1 MADLKNTTLPV
12 TGMTCANCVTT
23 IEENI
28 RKLPGVDAAS
38 VNLASEKLTV
48 TYDAAVLDEHDII
61 AGVERIG
68 YGIPASNIEL
78 PITGLRDDS
87 DAVALE
93 KLLARQPGVLAAG
106 VSYGAERATVQYVTG
121 RTTIAELAATIRKA
135 GFDLVQAGEAES
147 IDDAEA
153 NARTAKVQR
162 QRRLLIIG
170 LIFTAPLI
178 VYSMARDFGLISLT
192 GDEYAMLIA
201 ATVVQFGVG
210 WQYYVGAAKSLRAG
224 SANMDVLIA
233 LGSSAAYFFSVAVTF
248 GLIPGGVVYYETGAA
263 IITLTML
270 GKYLETRAESQ
281 TSEEIEALMGLRP
294 KRAHLVRDGAEIE
307 IDIDQVVV
315 GDTLIVQPGEK
326 APVGGIVID
335 GRSVFDESMITG
347 ESMLVS
353 KEPGDEIIGA
363 TINTEGSIRFKATK
377 VGKNTTRTQIVR
389 MVQEAQGSKAP
400 VQKLAD
406 QISAYFVPAVILL
419 ALLTFA
425 GWVFVTGNTTSAMI
439 SAVAVLVIA
448 CPCALG
454 LATPTAIMVGA
465 TKGAENG
472 ILFKTSETLERA
484 GRVHVVAL
492 DKTGTIT
499 RGEPALTDVVA
510 APDHT
515 EAEVLLLAASAERG
529 SEHPLGRALVEAGK
543 DKGLL
548 LVEPSA
554 FKAFSGFGVRAIVAD
569 QAVVI
574 GNSRFMRNEGVAIDS
589 LQDDIARLQAE
600 GKTALIVARR
610 DAQSQAAAQ
619 AIGVVAV
626 ADALKPGSRESIAML
641 RELDLELV
649 MITGDNQQAAA
660 AIARQVG
667 IDCVLAEVLP
677 GNKAAEINRL
687 QGKELPP
694 EAPRPLVAM
703 VGDGSND
710 APALAQADVGI
721 AIGAGADVAMAAA
734 GITLISGDLHG
745 VARAIS
751 LSRSTLQTI
760 VQNLSWAFF
769 YNICL
774 IPIAAFGLLTPM
786 IAVGAMVFSSIFVVI
801 NSLRLRGYD
810 VQTFDAPKPLV
821 RQMLELTPRLAVAA
835 GSLAILIAI
844 SIGWL
849 SPTGVNA
856 PLDAGGA
863 LQAIGLSAAAV
874 LGDSTKLDIC
884 SVETTA
890 DAAAMAFT
898 YHAVVAPVTAIV
910 VGAPALLDI
919 KIVDQFDATVSD
931 YAYGGFG
938 KLITYAYLA
947 VAPRDLTSLTATPL
961 FVQTSSARE
970 LFRNAANPTD
980 DNTGMEGMAAGVEE
994 AQPASPLAAPG
1005 QHPSVAGAGSGSSS
1019 DGDMEG
1025 MAAPQPTSPLATR
1038 AQLEF
1043 NERVVQP
1050 VVVFPQEGQY
1060 IAFVSARP
1068 RGGDV
1073 VGLSVPIT
1081 VGAASTSPA
1090 RLTPDASNT
1099 QALGDLRITLDTNG
1113 PLQAGQSAALTFD
1126 VTDAAGQ
1133 TLAPAIELESGLRMN
1148 LYVIDEAAT
1157 TFLAPEPVDRG
1168 NLQFS
1173 VTFPQPGRYKLW
1185 FDFRYQGARQVPF
1198 VVEVQ

>member
-515 EAEVLLLAASAERG
+515 EA
-529 SEHPLGRALVEAGK
+529 
-543 DKGLL
+543 
-548 LVEPSA
+548 
-554 FKAFSGFGVRAIVAD
+554 
-569 QAVVI
+569 
-574 GNSRFMRNEGVAIDS
+574 
-589 LQDDIARLQAE
+589 
-600 GKTALIVARR
+600 
-610 DAQSQAAAQ
+610 
-619 AIGVVAV
+619 
-626 ADALKPGSRESIAML
+626 
-641 RELDLELV
+641 
-649 MITGDNQQAAA
+649 
-660 AIARQVG
+660 
-667 IDCVLAEVLP
+667 
-677 GNKAAEINRL
+677 
-687 QGKELPP
+687 
-694 EAPRPLVAM
+694 
-703 VGDGSND
+703 
-710 APALAQADVGI
+710 
-721 AIGAGADVAMAAA
+721 
-734 GITLISGDLHG
+734 
-745 VARAIS
+745 
-751 LSRSTLQTI
+751 
-760 VQNLSWAFF
+760 
-769 YNICL
+769 
-774 IPIAAFGLLTPM
+774 
-786 IAVGAMVFSSIFVVI
+786 
-801 NSLRLRGYD
+801 
-810 VQTFDAPKPLV
+810 
-821 RQMLELTPRLAVAA
+821 
-835 GSLAILIAI
+835 
-844 SIGWL
+844 
-849 SPTGVNA
+849 
-856 PLDAGGA
+856 
-863 LQAIGLSAAAV
+863 
-874 LGDSTKLDIC
+874 
-884 SVETTA
+884 
-890 DAAAMAFT
+890 
-898 YHAVVAPVTAIV
+898 
-910 VGAPALLDI
+910 
-919 KIVDQFDATVSD
+919 
-931 YAYGGFG
+931 
-938 KLITYAYLA
+938 
-947 VAPRDLTSLTATPL
+947 
-961 FVQTSSARE
+961 
-970 LFRNAANPTD
+970 
-980 DNTGMEGMAAGVEE
+980 
-994 AQPASPLAAPG
+994 
-1005 QHPSVAGAGSGSSS
+1005 
-1019 DGDMEG
+1019 
-1025 MAAPQPTSPLATR
+1025 
-1038 AQLEF
+1038 
-1043 NERVVQP
+1043 
-1050 VVVFPQEGQY
+1050 
-1060 IAFVSARP
+1060 
-1068 RGGDV
+1068 
-1073 VGLSVPIT
+1073 
-1081 VGAASTSPA
+1081 
-1090 RLTPDASNT
+1090 
-1099 QALGDLRITLDTNG
+1099 
-1113 PLQAGQSAALTFD
+1113 
-1126 VTDAAGQ
+1126 
-1133 TLAPAIELESGLRMN
+1133 
-1148 LYVIDEAAT
+1148 
-1157 TFLAPEPVDRG
+1157 
-1168 NLQFS
+1168 
-1173 VTFPQPGRYKLW
+1173 
-1185 FDFRYQGARQVPF
+1185 
-1198 VVEVQ
+1198 